1 MHPQYMSI
9 LIYVT
14 LIWCKVIPYMCGQ
27 LELWEVYVSSVYVH
41 SVICETFLV

>member
-14 LIWCKVIPYMCGQ
+14 LIWCNVISYTYGQ
-27 LELWEVYVSSVYVH
+27 LQLWEVDVCSVYVH
-41 SVICETFLV
+41 SCM

>member
-14 LIWCKVIPYMCGQ
+14 LIWCNSYSIDVLSIGVWGYM
-27 LELWEVYVSSVYVH
+27 YPPVYVH
-41 SVICETFLV
+41 SADYV